1 MATHQGIREQLAH
14 LAHLRPPLRSRALTS
29 AEDDPV
35 HRMLRARRQRTH
47 GWRPARTCSRGDG
60 VDATH
65 AALHREAASLGEY
78 THYVE
83 VTPPKL
89 PALAALITLS
99 LVKPTDGGRHLRA
112 RRENKNTITESKQ
125 PEQICTEPETT

>member
-14 LAHLRPPLRSRALTS
+14 LAHLASHLSALELLTS

-35 HRMLRARRQRTH
+35 HTECFERPEAAHTRLGEAEAHVLT
-47 GWRPARTCSRGDG
+47 WRLG

-65 AALHREAASLGEY
+65 TALHRGRPSLGEY

-83 VTPPKL
+83 ITPPKRL

-99 LVKPTDGGRHLRA
+99 LVKPTERL
-112 RRENKNTITESKQ
+112 
-125 PEQICTEPETT
+125 